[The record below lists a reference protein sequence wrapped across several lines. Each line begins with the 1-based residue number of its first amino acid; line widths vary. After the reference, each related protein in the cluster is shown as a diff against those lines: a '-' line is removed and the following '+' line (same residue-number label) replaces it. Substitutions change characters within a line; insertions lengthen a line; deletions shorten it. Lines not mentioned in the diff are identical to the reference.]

1 MGLVHSGYRALKE
14 EGPASPAVKA
24 SKYITTESK
33 NTIRKRLLNY
43 PRNRLFQRTH
53 GPAVD
58 VMEQDWDVLVI
69 LDACRYDIFAE
80 TVNIDGELTSINSR
94 GSHSEE
100 FCTAHFA
107 NRKHHDTVYV
117 TANGYGARIG
127 SESFHDLI
135 FTDEDDSV
143 SDVDVKHSTI
153 TGLAPSTVVDAA
165 VNANNKYPNKRMIVH
180 FMQPHMPYL
189 GSKADELRRRVED
202 EGLVVRSRD
211 PEKIEKYD
219 TDEINVVSGLDGA
232 FREGYITESEL
243 RQIYTENL
251 EIVLEHVKELLEEV
265 TGKVVI
271 TSDHGEHLGE
281 DGLAGHFK
289 YKYTEELRIVP
300 WLVVDNGPRPE
311 ITEEEPVTSA
321 TVSEDAVEKRLKN
334 LGYKE

>member
-1 MGLVHSGYRALKE
+1 MGIVRSGYRVLKE
-14 EGPASPAVKA
+14 EGPAALAVKG
-24 SKYITTESK
+24 SKYITAESK
-33 NTIRKRLLNY
+33 NTVRKRLLNY

-58 VMEQDWDVLVI
+58 VMEQDWDLLII

-80 TVNIDGELTSINSR
+80 TVDIDGELSSIISK

-100 FCTAHFA
+100 FCAAHFA

-127 SESFHDLI
+127 SESFHNLI

-143 SDVDVKHSTI
+143 PDVEVKHSTI
-153 TGLAPSTVVDAA
+153 TGLVPSTVVGAA
-165 VNANNKYPNKRMIVH
+165 VDANINYPNKRMIVH

-189 GSKADELRRRVED
+189 GSRADELRRRVED

-211 PEKIEKYD
+211 PEKIGKYD
-219 TDEINVVSGLDGA
+219 TDEANVVSGLDGA

-243 RQIYTENL
+243 REIYVENL
-251 EIVLEHVKELLEEV
+251 EIVLEHVEELMNEV
-265 TGKVVI
+265 DGKVVI

-281 DGLAGHFK
+281 NGLAGHFK

-300 WLVVDNGPRPE
+300 WLVVDNGPRPT

-321 TVSEDAVEKRLKN
+321 TVSQDAIEERLQN

>member
-1 MGLVHSGYRALKE
+1 MGLVHSGYRVLKE
-14 EGPASPAVKA
+14 EGPTSLAVKA
-24 SKYITTESK
+24 SKYIITVSK

-43 PRNRLFQRTH
+43 PRKRLFQRTH

-58 VMEQDWDVLVI
+58 VMEQDWDVLII
-69 LDACRYDIFAE
+69 LDACRYDIFSE
-80 TVNIDGELTSINSR
+80 TVDIDGELTAINSR

-100 FCTAHFA
+100 FCTAHFES
-107 NRKHHDTVYV
+107 RKHYDTVYV

-143 SDVDVKHSTI
+143 PDVEVKHSTM
-153 TGLAPSTVVDAA
+153 TGLAPSTIASAA
-165 VNANNKYPNKRMIVH
+165 VSANIEYPNKRMIVH

-189 GSKADELRRRVED
+189 GSKAKELRRRVED
-202 EGLVVRSRD
+202 DGLVVRSRD

-219 TDEINVVSGLDGA
+219 TNERNVVSGLDGA

-243 RQIYTENL
+243 RQIYVENL
-251 EIVLEHVKELLEEV
+251 EIVLEHVEELLEEV
-265 TGKVVI
+265 EGKVVI

-281 DGLAGHFK
+281 NGLAGHFK

-311 ITEEEPVTSA
+311 ITEEEPATSA
-321 TVSEDAVEKRLKN
+321 TVSQDAVEERLEN
-334 LGYKE
+334 LGYK